1 MLKAAGIA
9 LGIAYPVL
17 VYAGL
22 SLFEPRTLAGVLG
35 AAVIVRV
42 QRRRVRESRL
52 PLPIAFG
59 GSGLCSNIELVD
71 DSTMKYEGK
80 VEHLNRENSKAK
92 ENYFSEYD
100 DYSFRRPTS
109 DGSGSTYSERKVV
122 RR

>member
-1 MLKAAGIA
+1 MEL
-9 LGIAYPVL
+9 
-17 VYAGL
+17 
-22 SLFEPRTLAGVLG
+22 T
-35 AAVIVRV
+35 AVPT
-42 QRRRVRESRL
+42 SGPF
-52 PLPIAFG
+52 PLTVDFNVVNAD
-59 GSGLCSNIELVD
+59 SNIELVD